1 MKFSFG
7 FPLMAHPQNPDF
19 LTASAVSEFARAAE
33 AAGFDSCSLTEHPL
47 PSDPWLDS
55 GGHDA
60 LDPFVAL
67 AVAAGATT
75 RLRLLTNLT
84 PLPYRNPA
92 ILAKTVATLDRLSGG
107 RVILGAGVGYLLS
120 EFDAVGV
127 DFEQRNALFDECLEV
142 MRLIWSGES
151 VNYQGLNFTIA
162 DSTGLPT
169 PVQSPVPVWIGGN
182 SKLSRRRVA
191 EKAQGWMPMP
201 NPASL
206 ASRRR
211 SAHLET
217 LDELAEMIAYLRDHA
232 VSVGRTEP
240 IDIKY
245 MDIEVGGGGLAGLER
260 RPPPGEHCRPGGH
273 RRHRDVRPHSRRQ
286 PPADNRG
293 SPPVQ
298 RRDHRLSLTPC

>member
-7 FPLMAHPQNPDF
+7 FPLMAHPQNPEF

-47 PSDPWLDS
+47 PSDPWLAS

-120 EFDAVGV
+120 EFEAVGV

-142 MRLIWSGES
+142 MRLIWTGET

-162 DSTGLPT
+162 DSTGLPA

-201 NPASL
+201 NPAAL

-217 LDELAEMIAYLRDHA
+217 LDELAEMIAYLHDHA

-245 MDIEVGGGGLAGLER
+245 MDLEVGAVGTPSWNAD
-260 RPPPGEHCRPGGH
+260 
-273 RRHRDVRPHSRRQ
+273 RHRENIAAQAAIGVSAMAAPIAGDTRSQVVEALHQYGDEIIAYR
-286 PPADNRG
+286 
-293 SPPVQ
+293 
-298 RRDHRLSLTPC
+298 

>member
-1 MKFSFG
+1 MKYSFG
-7 FPLMAHPQNPDF
+7 FPLMAHPQNPEF
-19 LTASAVSEFARAAE
+19 LTAAAIAELAQAAE
-33 AAGFDSCSLTEHPL
+33 AAGFDCCWLTEHPL
-47 PSDPWLDS
+47 PGDRWLAS

-60 LDPFVAL
+60 LDPFVGL
-67 AVAAGATT
+67 AVAAGATS
-75 RLRLLTNLT
+75 RLRLLTNLS

-107 RVILGAGVGYLLS
+107 RVILGAGVGYLQS
-120 EFDAVGV
+120 EYEAVGV
-127 DFEQRNALFDECLEV
+127 DFEQRNALFDESLEV
-142 MRLIWSGES
+142 MRLIWAGET

-162 DSTGLPT
+162 NSTGLPT

-201 NPASL
+201 NPAAL

-217 LDELAEMIAYLRDHA
+217 LEDLAEMVAYLLDHA
-232 VSVGRTEP
+232 ASVGRSDP

-245 MDIEVGGGGLAGLER
+245 MDLETGAVGTPGWNPDRHLGNIAAQAAIGVTGMAAPIAGGTRSQVIEALHQY
-260 RPPPGEHCRPGGH
+260 GEEIIAYR
-273 RRHRDVRPHSRRQ
+273 
-286 PPADNRG
+286 
-293 SPPVQ
+293 
-298 RRDHRLSLTPC
+298 